1 MSWMSAL
8 AETYDSCS
16 KDRKTLHDKVP
27 LVPICH
33 TLNNMHITV
42 SIDGNG
48 HFIGSEVIPKDEQ
61 PTIIPCT
68 ESSAGRTSGLSPHP
82 LDDKMIYLA
91 SGLHLRINNKCT
103 GDKIN
108 NKRIEDNSEAFSL
121 YVSLLK
127 NWINADPT
135 NIKIR
140 AVLSY
145 IESGTLIDDLV
156 ATGSIVL
163 NDQGFIASKDECP
176 NAPLFEKAKVPK
188 EQEDAFIR
196 WSVDVG
202 DGRAETW
209 NDPSMYSSW
218 TSYFLST
225 QDYRGLCYITGD
237 DVPLAKNHPSK
248 IRNAGDGCKLISS
261 NDNSGFTYR
270 GRLETPEQAYGIG
283 YGVSQKAHSA
293 LRWLIGRQGY
303 YSGNL
308 CIVTW
313 SIGGEDVSN
322 PADMDY
328 DMFSVED
335 DDAYTN
341 EKAAKL
347 LNNRIRGYNSQIIDK
362 KIHIMAMDSSQS
374 AKGRL
379 SISLYDTRLGE
390 DFVGRL
396 ESWQEI
402 CAWKHDYVSVK
413 DEDGKKRKITFI
425 GAPLP
430 RDIAQ
435 TAYGVNADDKLIA
448 STIRRLLPCI
458 IDGIRIPRDI
468 VDSVVR
474 RACNPVSMEE
484 WEWKK
489 CLSIACSVY
498 KGYKQGGYN
507 MTLEKERRSRDY
519 LYGRLLAIAHLMES
533 SALKS
538 AEESRQTTAT
548 RYMQRFSEYP
558 YSTWKEIELALV
570 PYAARLGNMAGYYQ
584 HKISEIMDMF
594 EGDDFRDNRKLSG
607 EFLLAYHCQ
616 IEDHFR
622 KNDEDETEVN

>member
-8 AETYDSCS
+8 VETYDSCS
-16 KDRKTLHDKVP
+16 KDSRTLRDKVP

-33 TLNNMHITV
+33 TINNMHITV

-48 HFIGSEVIPKDEQ
+48 HFIGSEVVPKDDQ

-82 LDDKMIYLA
+82 LDDKMTYIA
-91 SGLHLRINNKCT
+91 SGLNLMTDRI
-103 GDKIN
+103 G
-108 NKRIEDNSEAFSL
+108 DNSEANGL
-121 YVSLLK
+121 YISLLK
-127 NWINADPT
+127 DWVNSDPT
-135 NIKIR
+135 NFKIR

-145 IESGTLIDDLV
+145 IESGTLLDDLV
-156 ATGSIVL
+156 ATGSVVL
-163 NDQGFIASKDECP
+163 NGQGLIASKEECP
-176 NAPLFEKAKVPK
+176 DAPLFAKAKIPK

-202 DGRAETW
+202 DGRTETW

-218 TSYFLST
+218 TSFFLST
-225 QDYRGLCYITGD
+225 QDYRGLCYITGE

-248 IRNAGDGCKLISS
+248 IRNGGDGCKLISS
-261 NDNSGFTYR
+261 NDSSGFTYR

-283 YGVSQKAHSA
+283 YEASQKAHSA

-303 YSGNL
+303 YSGNM

-322 PADMDY
+322 PVDMDY
-328 DMFSVED
+328 DIFSIED
-335 DDAYTN
+335 DDYAYTN
-341 EKAAKL
+341 DKAAKM
-347 LNNRIRGYNSQIIDK
+347 LNNRIRGYNSKIIDK
-362 KIHIMAMDSSQS
+362 KVHILVMDSSQS

-390 DFVGRL
+390 DFVDHL
-396 ESWQEI
+396 ENWQKN
-402 CAWKHDYVSVK
+402 CAWKHNYISVK
-413 DEDGKKRKITFI
+413 DENGKKRNITFV

-435 TAYGVNADDKLIA
+435 TAYGKNADDKLIA
-448 STIRRLLPCI
+448 STIRRLLSCI
-458 IDGIRIPRDI
+458 IDGTKIPRDI
-468 VDSVVR
+468 VESVVR
-474 RACNPVSMEE
+474 RTCSPVSMED
-484 WEWKK
+484 WEWRK

-498 KGYKQGGYN
+498 KCYREGVYD
-507 MTLEKERRSRDY
+507 MTLEKGRRSRDY

-538 AEESRQTTAT
+538 AGETRQTTAI

-558 YSTWKEIELALV
+558 YSTWKDIELALI
-570 PYAARLGNMAGYYQ
+570 PYAARLGKKAGHYQ

-622 KNDEDETEVN
+622 KNDEETIEEE

>member
-8 AETYDSCS
+8 VETYDSCS
-16 KDRKTLHDKVP
+16 KDSRTLRDKVP

-33 TLNNMHITV
+33 TINNMHITV

-48 HFIGSEVIPKDEQ
+48 HFIGSEVVPKDDQ

-82 LDDKMIYLA
+82 LDDKMTYIA
-91 SGLHLRINNKCT
+91 SGLNLITDRI
-103 GDKIN
+103 G
-108 NKRIEDNSEAFSL
+108 DNSEANDL

-127 NWINADPT
+127 DWVYSDPT
-135 NIKIR
+135 NLKIR

-145 IESGTLIDDLV
+145 IESGTLLDDLV

-163 NDQGFIASKDECP
+163 NGQGFIASKEECP
-176 NAPLFEKAKVPK
+176 DAPLFAKAKIPK

-202 DGRAETW
+202 DGRTETW

-218 TSYFLST
+218 NSFFLST
-225 QDYRGLCYITGD
+225 QDYRGLCYITGE

-248 IRNAGDGCKLISS
+248 IRNGGDGCKLISS
-261 NDNSGFTYR
+261 NDSSGFTYR

-283 YGVSQKAHSA
+283 YEASQKAHSA

-303 YSGNL
+303 YSGNM

-313 SIGGEDVSN
+313 SVGGEDVSN

-328 DMFSVED
+328 DIFSIEND
-335 DDAYTN
+335 DYAYTN
-341 EKAAKL
+341 DKAAKM
-347 LNNRIRGYNSQIIDK
+347 LNNRIRGYNSKIIDK
-362 KIHIMAMDSSQS
+362 KVHILVMDSSQS

-390 DFVGRL
+390 DFVDHL
-396 ESWQEI
+396 ENWQKN
-402 CAWKHDYVSVK
+402 CAWKHNYIFVK
-413 DEDGKKRKITFI
+413 DENGKKRNITFV

-435 TAYGVNADDKLIA
+435 TAYGKNADDKLIA
-448 STIRRLLPCI
+448 STIRRLLSCI
-458 IDGIRIPRDI
+458 IDGTKIPRDI
-468 VDSVVR
+468 VESVVR
-474 RACNPVSMEE
+474 RTCSPVSMED

-498 KGYKQGGYN
+498 KCYREGVYD

-538 AEESRQTTAT
+538 TGETRQTTAI

-558 YSTWKEIELALV
+558 YSTWKDIELALI
-570 PYAARLGNMAGYYQ
+570 PYAARLGKKAGYYQ

-594 EGDDFRDNRKLSG
+594 EGDNFRDNRKLSG

-622 KNDEDETEVN
+622 KNDEETIEEE

>member
-1 MSWMSAL
+1 MSWMSVL

-16 KDRKTLHDKVP
+16 KDNGTLHGKVP

-48 HFIGSEVIPKDEQ
+48 HFIGSEVISKDEQ

-68 ESSAGRTSGLSPHP
+68 EASAGRTSGLSPHP
-82 LDDKMIYLA
+82 LDDKMVYLA
-91 SGLHLRINNKCT
+91 SGLCLKTDRVK
-103 GDKIN
+103 
-108 NKRIEDNSEAFSL
+108 DNSEAISL
-121 YVSLLK
+121 YVSLLRD
-127 NWINADPT
+127 WVDSDPL
-135 NIKIR
+135 NLKIR
-140 AVLSY
+140 AVLTY
-145 IESGTLIDDLV
+145 IESGTLVDDLV
-156 ATGSIVL
+156 ATGSIIL
-163 NDQGFIASKDECP
+163 NDDGLIASKGERPD
-176 NAPLFEKAKVPK
+176 APLFEKAKIPG

-202 DGRAETW
+202 DGCAETW

-218 TSYFLST
+218 KTFFLSK
-225 QDYRGLCYITGD
+225 QDYRGLCYITGE

-261 NDNSGFTYR
+261 NDGSGFTYR
-270 GRLETPEQAYGIG
+270 GRFDTPEQAYGIG
-283 YGVSQKAHSA
+283 YEVSQKAHSA

-303 YSGNL
+303 YSGNM

-328 DMFSVED
+328 DLFAVED
-335 DDAYTN
+335 DEAYTN
-341 EKAAKL
+341 ERAAKL
-347 LNNRIRGYNSQIIDK
+347 LNNRIRGYNTEIVDK
-362 KIHIMAMDSSQS
+362 NIHIMALDSSQS
-374 AKGRL
+374 GKGRL

-390 DFVGRL
+390 DFVDRL
-396 ESWQEI
+396 ESWQTI
-402 CAWKHDYVSVK
+402 CAWKHNYASIK
-413 DEDGKKRKITFI
+413 DKDGKKRNITFI

-435 TAYGVNADDKLIA
+435 AAYGINADDKLIS

-458 IDGIRIPRDI
+458 IDGVVIPRDI
-468 VDSVVR
+468 VESVVR

-484 WEWKK
+484 WEWRK

-498 KGYKQGGYN
+498 KGYRKGDYE

-538 AEESRQTTAT
+538 AGENRQTTAT

-558 YSTWKEIELALV
+558 CSTWKDIELALV
-570 PYAARLGNMAGYYQ
+570 PYASRLGTKAGYYQ

-622 KNDEDETEVN
+622 KDDEGKTEEE

>member
-8 AETYDSCS
+8 VETYDSCS
-16 KDRKTLHDKVP
+16 KDSRTLRDKVP

-33 TLNNMHITV
+33 TINNMHITV

-48 HFIGSEVIPKDEQ
+48 HFIGSEVVPKDDQ

-82 LDDKMIYLA
+82 LDDKMTYIA
-91 SGLHLRINNKCT
+91 SGLNLMTDRI
-103 GDKIN
+103 G
-108 NKRIEDNSEAFSL
+108 DNSEANGL
-121 YVSLLK
+121 YISLLK
-127 NWINADPT
+127 DWVNSDPT
-135 NIKIR
+135 NFKIR

-145 IESGTLIDDLV
+145 IESGTLLDDLV
-156 ATGSIVL
+156 ATGSVVL
-163 NDQGFIASKDECP
+163 NGQGLIASKEECP
-176 NAPLFEKAKVPK
+176 DAPLFAKAKIPK

-202 DGRAETW
+202 DGRTETW

-218 TSYFLST
+218 TSFFLST
-225 QDYRGLCYITGD
+225 QDYRGLCYITGE

-248 IRNAGDGCKLISS
+248 IRNGGDGCKLISS
-261 NDNSGFTYR
+261 NDSSGFTYR

-283 YGVSQKAHSA
+283 YEASQKAHSA

-303 YSGNL
+303 YSGNM

-322 PADMDY
+322 PVDMDY
-328 DMFSVED
+328 DIFSIED
-335 DDAYTN
+335 DDYAYTN
-341 EKAAKL
+341 EKAAEM
-347 LNNRIRGYNSQIIDK
+347 LNNRIRGYNSKIIDK
-362 KIHIMAMDSSQS
+362 KVHILVMDSSQS

-390 DFVGRL
+390 DFVDHL
-396 ESWQEI
+396 ENWQKN
-402 CAWKHDYVSVK
+402 CAWKHNYISVK
-413 DEDGKKRKITFI
+413 DENGKKRNITFV

-435 TAYGVNADDKLIA
+435 TAYGKNADDKLIA
-448 STIRRLLPCI
+448 STIRRLLSCI
-458 IDGIRIPRDI
+458 IDGTKIPRDI
-468 VDSVVR
+468 VESVVR
-474 RACNPVSMEE
+474 RTCSPVSMED
-484 WEWKK
+484 WEWRK

-498 KGYKQGGYN
+498 KCYREGVYD
-507 MTLEKERRSRDY
+507 MTLEKGRRSRDY

-538 AEESRQTTAT
+538 AGETRQTTAI

-558 YSTWKEIELALV
+558 YSTWKDIELALI
-570 PYAARLGNMAGYYQ
+570 PYAARLGKKAGHYQ

-622 KNDEDETEVN
+622 KNDEETIEEE

>member
-8 AETYDSCS
+8 VETYDSCS
-16 KDRKTLHDKVP
+16 KDSRTLRDKVP

-33 TLNNMHITV
+33 TINNMHITV

-48 HFIGSEVIPKDEQ
+48 HFIGSEVVPKDDQ

-82 LDDKMIYLA
+82 LDDKMTYIA
-91 SGLHLRINNKCT
+91 SGLNLMTDRI
-103 GDKIN
+103 G
-108 NKRIEDNSEAFSL
+108 DNSEANGL
-121 YVSLLK
+121 YISLLK
-127 NWINADPT
+127 DWVNSDPT
-135 NIKIR
+135 NFKIR

-145 IESGTLIDDLV
+145 IESGTLLDDLV
-156 ATGSIVL
+156 ATGSVVL
-163 NDQGFIASKDECP
+163 NGQGLIASKEECP
-176 NAPLFEKAKVPK
+176 DAPLFAKAKIPK
-188 EQEDAFIR
+188 GQEDAFIR

-202 DGRAETW
+202 DGRTETW

-218 TSYFLST
+218 TSFFLST
-225 QDYRGLCYITGD
+225 QDYRGLCYITGE

-248 IRNAGDGCKLISS
+248 IRNGGDGCKLISS
-261 NDNSGFTYR
+261 NDSSGFTYR

-283 YGVSQKAHSA
+283 YEASQKAHSA

-303 YSGNL
+303 YSGNM

-322 PADMDY
+322 PVDMDY
-328 DMFSVED
+328 DIFSIED
-335 DDAYTN
+335 DDYAYTN
-341 EKAAKL
+341 DKAAKM
-347 LNNRIRGYNSQIIDK
+347 LNNRIRGYNSKIIDK
-362 KIHIMAMDSSQS
+362 KVHILVMDSSQS

-390 DFVGRL
+390 DFVDHL
-396 ESWQEI
+396 ENWQKK
-402 CAWKHDYVSVK
+402 CAWKHNYISVK
-413 DEDGKKRKITFI
+413 DENGKKRNIIFV

-435 TAYGVNADDKLIA
+435 TAYGKNADDKLIA

-458 IDGIRIPRDI
+458 IDGTKIPRDI
-468 VDSVVR
+468 VESVVR
-474 RACNPVSMEE
+474 RTCSPVSMED
-484 WEWKK
+484 WEWRK

-498 KGYKQGGYN
+498 KCYREGVYD
-507 MTLEKERRSRDY
+507 MTLEKGRRSRDY

-538 AEESRQTTAT
+538 AGETRQTTAI

-558 YSTWKEIELALV
+558 YSTWKDIELALI
-570 PYAARLGNMAGYYQ
+570 PYAARLGKKAGHYQ

-622 KNDEDETEVN
+622 KNDEETIKEE

>member
-16 KDRKTLHDKVP
+16 KDRKTLRDKVP
-27 LVPICH
+27 LVPVCH
-33 TLNNMHITV
+33 TLNNMHVTV
-42 SIDGNG
+42 FIDRDG
-48 HFIGSEVIPKDEQ
+48 HFIGSEVITKDDQ

-68 ESSAGRTSGLSPHP
+68 EASAGRTSSPSPHP
-82 LDDKMIYLA
+82 LDDKMTYLV
-91 SGLHLRINNKCT
+91 SGLHQKTDRSK
-103 GDKIN
+103 
-108 NKRIEDNSEAFSL
+108 DNSEAHRL

-127 NWINADPT
+127 DWVDFDQSNL
-135 NIKIR
+135 KIR
-140 AVLSY
+140 AVLNY
-145 IESGTLIDDLV
+145 VESGRLFDDLV
-156 ATGSIVL
+156 ATGSIIL
-163 NDQGFIASKDECP
+163 NDQGFIASKEEHPD
-176 NAPLFEKAKVPK
+176 APLFEIAKIPG

-196 WSVDVG
+196 WSVDIG
-202 DGRAETW
+202 DGCSDTW
-209 NDPSMYSSW
+209 DDQSMYESW
-218 TSYFLST
+218 KSFILST
-225 QDYRGLCYITGD
+225 QDCKGLCYITGE

-261 NDNSGFTYR
+261 NDGNGFTYR

-283 YGVSQKAHSA
+283 FEVSQKAHSA

-308 CIVTW
+308 CIVAW
-313 SIGGEDVSN
+313 SVGGEEVSN

-328 DMFSVED
+328 DLFSVED

-341 EKAAKL
+341 ERVAKL

-362 KIHIMAMDSSQS
+362 NVHIIAMDSSQS
-374 AKGRL
+374 GKGRL
-379 SISLYDTRLGE
+379 SIALYDTRLGE
-390 DFVGRL
+390 DFIGRL
-396 ESWQEI
+396 ESWQTI
-402 CAWKHDYVSVK
+402 CAWKHDFVSKK
-413 DEDGKKRKITFI
+413 DEDGKKQKITFV

-435 TAYGVNADDKLIA
+435 AAYGTNADDKLIA
-448 STIRRLLPCI
+448 STIRRMLPCI

-468 VDSVVR
+468 VESVVR
-474 RACNPVSMEE
+474 RACNPVSMET

-498 KGYKQGGYN
+498 KGYKQGDYD
-507 MTLEKERRSRDY
+507 MTLEKERKSRDY
-519 LYGRLLAIAHLMES
+519 LYGRMLAMAHLMES
-533 SALKS
+533 SALRS
-538 AEESRQTTAT
+538 ASENRQTTAI

-558 YSTWKEIELALV
+558 YSTWKDIELALV
-570 PYAARLGNMAGYYQ
+570 PYAARLGVKAGYYQ

-594 EGDDFRDNRKLSG
+594 NGDDFRDNRKLSG

-622 KNDEDETEVN
+622 KNDEEVTEED